1 MLLYM
6 LAFIGGVLTI
16 LSPCILPVLPFVFAR
31 ADQPFLKSGLP
42 MLLGMAL
49 TFAGV
54 ASLAAVGGGWAVE
67 ANQAGR
73 LAALALLALFGV
85 TLLLPGLADRLSR
98 PLVALGARL
107 SQSADARVAGAAG
120 SAVLPSVLLGIATG
134 AIALD
139 RFFGYSSGW
148 MRYIT
153 TALALEK
160 SLSEFRLE
168 WTRHIARLRGGP
180 PAEPQLDQLILTCER
195 FSLAVRSQ
203 VEQETN
209 AWVIEFQ
216 SNLSHLERELQCR
229 ADEARSGNRANG

>member
-1 MLLYM
+1 MSPHE
-6 LAFIGGVLTI
+6 LTD
-16 LSPCILPVLPFVFAR
+16 LSWKDR
-31 ADQPFLKSGLP
+31 DAD
-42 MLLGMAL
+42 
-49 TFAGV
+49 
-54 ASLAAVGGGWAVE
+54 ASLAALRRYAENE
-67 ANQAGR
+67 AQEQIDWYFGKSKAKAR
-73 LAALALLALFGV
+73 MSAALRFVAIVFFVLGGV
-85 TLLLPGLADRLSR
+85 TPIVKATLTTAVLGLLPFD
-98 PLVALGARL
+98 LGE
-107 SQSADARVAGAAG
+107 AGY
-120 SAVLPSVLLGIATG
+120 LLLGIATG

-168 WTRHIARLRGGP
+168 WTRHNARLRGGP